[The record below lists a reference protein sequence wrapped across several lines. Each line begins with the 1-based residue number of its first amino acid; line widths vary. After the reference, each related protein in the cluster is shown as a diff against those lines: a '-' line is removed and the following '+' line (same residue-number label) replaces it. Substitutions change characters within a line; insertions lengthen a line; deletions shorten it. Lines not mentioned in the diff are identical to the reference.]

1 MAAGNSKSG
10 PQKEFEM
17 KYNHDGI
24 PIDDPKLKGIT
35 RYLNSCTIRG
45 RANVAKLTIGS
56 FFLIYL
62 YRKYK

>member
-10 PQKEFEM
+10 PKKEFQM
-17 KYNHDGI
+17 KYDREGI
-24 PIDDPKLKGIT
+24 PIDDHKLKGIT
-35 RYLNSCTIRG
+35 RYFNSCTIRG

-62 YRKYK
+62 YRRYK